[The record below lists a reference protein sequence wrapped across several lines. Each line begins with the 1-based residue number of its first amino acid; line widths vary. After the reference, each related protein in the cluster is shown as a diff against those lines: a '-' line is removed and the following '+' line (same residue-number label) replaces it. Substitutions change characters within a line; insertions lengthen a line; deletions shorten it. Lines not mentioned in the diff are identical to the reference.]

1 MMMNNKLVNKLA
13 GIICF
18 AICIQRLS
26 MALGSVSWGI
36 SILLFLILFFKMKKS
51 GQNIVVD
58 EDVIGYYKAYAICAA
73 SFIPSIFVANDISAG
88 VKLFF
93 EMWLYR
99 VMPFFM
105 VTLFIKDKIILR
117 KILLIVLA
125 VFNIDCLVAVG
136 QVILNLGSRGWGFG
150 GNTLHLA
157 SILCVI
163 IPMLLV
169 VILDDKFAVKTKKF
183 ASLSIV
189 CCFIGVLAGQ
199 SRGAWLTLAIILPL
213 VAVKYII
220 NRKKRVVTAF
230 VLIGFIVGVFM
241 VSPSLRYRVE
251 SIGNVSTDRSNI
263 SRIAVWESGI
273 NMIKDHPVVG
283 VGLGGFR
290 EAYKTEYI
298 LLEDKI
304 GLSHAHNNLI
314 QIGAETGIVG
324 LLGFIYLNGYILIR
338 NFMEWRKN
346 YNPYSLMI
354 LSGWLGFTVFG
365 MFDLTIDASAI
376 MKTLW
381 FLLGALLMLKN
392 SKTGTEL

>member
-1 MMMNNKLVNKLA
+1 M
-13 GIICF
+13 
-18 AICIQRLS
+18 
-26 MALGSVSWGI
+26 
-36 SILLFLILFFKMKKS
+36 
-51 GQNIVVD
+51 
-58 EDVIGYYKAYAICAA
+58 
-73 SFIPSIFVANDISAG
+73 
-88 VKLFF
+88 
-93 EMWLYR
+93 
-99 VMPFFM
+99 
-105 VTLFIKDKIILR
+105 
-117 KILLIVLA
+117 
-125 VFNIDCLVAVG
+125 
-136 QVILNLGSRGWGFG
+136 
-150 GNTLHLA
+150 
-157 SILCVI
+157 
-163 IPMLLV
+163 
-169 VILDDKFAVKTKKF
+169 
-183 ASLSIV
+183 
-189 CCFIGVLAGQ
+189 
-199 SRGAWLTLAIILPL
+199 
-213 VAVKYII
+213 AVKYII